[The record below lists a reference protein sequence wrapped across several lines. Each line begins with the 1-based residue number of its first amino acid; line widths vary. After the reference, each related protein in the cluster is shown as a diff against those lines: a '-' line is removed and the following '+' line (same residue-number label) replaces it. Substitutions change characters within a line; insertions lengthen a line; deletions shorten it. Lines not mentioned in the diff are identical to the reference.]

1 MKLIVG
7 NWKMYPKTFAEAK
20 GIFVTLKSTAKKTK
34 HVKVVICPPHLFV
47 HSIIAARGKSP
58 LNISVGAQN
67 SFWEDEGA
75 RTGETSPATLA
86 SLGATHVILGHS
98 ERRALGETDMMV
110 AQKSIQAIRNKLT
123 VIMCVGEHSRD
134 DAGAYF
140 AEVREQL
147 RRSLLNFPKTE
158 SKRLVIAY
166 EPIWAI
172 GAKAVRPATPPDFH
186 EMSILIRRHLVEQF
200 GKAAGF
206 KVPIL
211 YGGSVDERN
220 ALSFLRDAGAD
231 GLLVGRVSLD
241 AQKFGTIIQLA
252 DSIK

>member
-7 NWKMYPKTFAEAK
+7 NWKMYPKTYAEAK
-20 GIFVTLKSTAKKTK
+20 EIFVTLKASAKKAK
-34 HVKVVICPPHLFV
+34 HVKTVICPPHLFI
-47 HSIIAARGKSP
+47 HPLIAVLGKAP

-98 ERRALGETDMMV
+98 ERRAQGETDTMV
-110 AQKSIQAIRNKLT
+110 AQKSIQVIRNKLT
-123 VIMCVGEHSRD
+123 AIICVGEHARD

-172 GAKAVRPATPPDFH
+172 GASAIRPATPPDFH
-186 EMSILIRRHLVEQF
+186 EMSILIRRQLVEQF

-220 ALSFLRDAGAD
+220 ALGFLRDAGAD
-231 GLLVGRVSLD
+231 GLLVGRISLD
-241 AQKFGTIIQLA
+241 AEKFGIIIQLA